1 MYAAVMYLRFDPQ
14 LAPLAASAFVDKLLP
29 RVKAAAGF
37 GEGTWLDPSDG
48 EGLGFK
54 LFDPQEQAHEAS
66 APRYWQAPG
75 ATIEQIEMGP
85 VAAIA

>member
-54 LFDPQEQAHEAS
+54 LFDPQEQAHEAVTRLL
-66 APRYWQAPG
+66 PCCG
-75 ATIEQIEMGP
+75 TNMHG
-85 VAAIA
+85 IAHIIRTVVG